1 MHNFTL
7 ALNPTISQLRTNVE
21 IIERAANDDMYRVW
35 VPPIVLEDAGLA
47 GTATY
52 TKYAA
57 TPIPAHWTLP
67 DAVTS
72 GITFLLPR
80 HPQWV
85 NGLFYVTVLYSVSGT
100 SAGNIA
106 WRVRQFSYEEGTAF
120 TAESGTAQGQ
130 PAPTTANTLH
140 KLDLDKSDTS
150 IGYFSVLNEYIAQQI
165 SIERLGGAAA
175 DTSTDDVRIHAVIV
189 NYLEARRSL

>member
-7 ALNPTISQLRTNVE
+7 ALNPTVSQLRTNVE
-21 IIERAANDDMYRVW
+21 IIEHAANDDMYRVW
-35 VPPIVLEDAGLA
+35 VPPIVMEDAGLA

-85 NGLFYVTVLYSVSGT
+85 NGKWYATVLYSVSGT
-100 SAGNIA
+100 SAGNLS
-106 WRVRQFSYEEGTAF
+106 WRVRQFAYEEGTVF
-120 TAESGTAQGQ
+120 TAASGATVVLA
-130 PAPTTANTLH
+130 APTTANTLH
-140 KLDLDKSDTS
+140 KVDLVEATS
-150 IGYFSVLNEYIAQQI
+150 ANGYFDVLNEYIAQQI
-165 SIERLGGAAA
+165 FIERLGGAAG